1 MSDSLSTL
9 IEISLKTASE
19 ALLAS
24 SSLQPAKLK
33 TRSSTTDL
41 RWRVRFESNIDNR
54 SCLALFSDP
63 STFPF
68 IQPGTKLAGIDRFS
82 VLQGSVASLD
92 FCPDLRAML
101 GHPGFLLVRQ
111 GNGVTHQLIH
121 GLAGPSLNVLLD
133 HFFQLRS
140 QMNLYAHS
148 LPQVLMPQPE

>member
-1 MSDSLSTL
+1 METSLGYPSSPAVERVL
-9 IEISLKTASE
+9 AQLKGVRP
-19 ALLAS
+19 AL
-24 SSLQPAKLK
+24 
-33 TRSSTTDL
+33 RG
-41 RWRVRFESNIDNR
+41 W
-54 SCLALFSDP
+54 
-63 STFPF
+63 
-68 IQPGTKLAGIDRFS
+68 
-82 VLQGSVASLD
+82 VASLD

-111 GNGVTHQLIH
+111 GNGLTHQLIH